1 MIGLLTK
8 CLEFWRRRLAL
19 ALKNLIVSCQYHLW
33 LCKWESAEGMSKKK
47 QKLMIVQLLQFLSYS
62 RKAIWEYIFGSYT
75 QAKIDL
81 LNMSRYQPPLPHS
94 LKFCSK
100 KDMKIKIFCFRFTC
114 LCIITGVFLNN
125 KVKKKTQ
132 RNIRLPFCLRTV
144 ITSTLGTTLI
154 SVGSFQ
160 FMSEC
165 NVITDNSVY
174 I

>member
-1 MIGLLTK
+1 MKINIRLIQILFKKCKYFKSIQLRSRNLILTGLLTK
-8 CLEFWRRRLAL
+8 CLEFGRRRLVSAV
-19 ALKNLIVSCQYHLW
+19 KSLIVSCQHRLW
-33 LCKWESAEGMSKKK
+33 LSKWESIERMSSKK

-62 RKAIWEYIFGSYT
+62 RKAVSEYIFVSYT

-125 KVKKKTQ
+125 KVQENTYKETFWY
-132 RNIRLPFCLRTV
+132 PFV
-144 ITSTLGTTLI
+144 
-154 SVGSFQ
+154 
-160 FMSEC
+160 
-165 NVITDNSVY
+165 
-174 I
+174 

>member
-1 MIGLLTK
+1 MTGLLTK
-8 CLEFWRRRLAL
+8 YLEFGRRRLVL
-19 ALKNLIVSCQYHLW
+19 AVKSLIVSYQHRLW
-33 LCKWESAEGMSKKK
+33 LSKWESIERMSSKK

-81 LNMSRYQPPLPHS
+81 LNMFRYQPPLPHS

-125 KVKKKTQ
+125 KVQENTYKETFWY
-132 RNIRLPFCLRTV
+132 PFVYELLLLLHWALHWFLLAVSSLCP
-144 ITSTLGTTLI
+144 
-154 SVGSFQ
+154 
-160 FMSEC
+160 
-165 NVITDNSVY
+165 NVM
-174 I
+174 